1 MSIPE
6 NRREDGVSSLT
17 RLNRRI
23 FNVIDKHLSLSLQG
37 RWLMTLVLLC
47 VALIF
52 LASCRSTGSTRHV
65 AADQAA
71 EIRYA
76 KYNIHAQESRRDI
89 KASYAGHVD
98 PGAGH
103 IIIPAG
109 SRLEFPGARQ
119 RSRNGFWLTV
129 ADTGQRVFFE
139 FHTGR
144 MGMSEPEYINLIT
157 SSTPV
162 SLAHFSA
169 VDRKGIEAG
178 DVYIGMTKE
187 GVLTALGYPPR
198 HRTSSLDANT
208 WIYWRN
214 RFMTMSVEFDANGKV
229 RSGTHVL
236 PASSV
241 PAGLPA
247 AQPSPAPTPAK
258 VAPTSKPTVAPQPVS
273 TPPATQKEEPTP
285 ELLIA
290 PTR

>member
-1 MSIPE
+1 M
-6 NRREDGVSSLT
+6 
-17 RLNRRI
+17 
-23 FNVIDKHLSLSLQG
+23 IDKHFPLSAQPRG
-37 RWLMTLVLLC
+37 RRLMTLALLC

-52 LASCRSTGSTRHV
+52 LASCRSTGSTRQV
-65 AADQAA
+65 AAAQAP

-109 SRLEFPGARQ
+109 SRLEFPGTRQ
-119 RSRNGFWLTV
+119 RYRNGFWFTV

-139 FHTGR
+139 LHTGR

-157 SSTPV
+157 SNSPV
-162 SLAHFSA
+162 SLAHFSG

-198 HRTSSLDANT
+198 HRTPSLEANT

-214 RFMTMSVEFDANGKV
+214 RFMTMSVEFDAGGKV

-236 PASSV
+236 PAPSL
-241 PAGLPA
+241 PASLPA
-247 AQPSPAPTPAK
+247 AQPAVQQQPAPAPAKAAPTP
-258 VAPTSKPTVAPQPVS
+258 KPTVAPQPAS
-273 TPPATQKEEPTP
+273 TPAAAQKEEPAP

-290 PTR
+290 PAR

>member
-1 MSIPE
+1 
-6 NRREDGVSSLT
+6 
-17 RLNRRI
+17 
-23 FNVIDKHLSLSLQG
+23 
-37 RWLMTLVLLC
+37 MTLVLLG
-47 VALIF
+47 VALVF
-52 LASCRSTGSTRHV
+52 LSSCRSTGSTRQV
-65 AADQAA
+65 AAAQAS

-89 KASYAGHVD
+89 KASYVGHVD

-119 RSRNGFWLTV
+119 RYRNGFWFTV

-144 MGMSEPEYINLIT
+144 MGMSEPEYIDLIT
-157 SSTPV
+157 SSSPV
-162 SLAHFSA
+162 SLAQFSG
-169 VDRKGIEAG
+169 VDRKGIDAG

-187 GVLTALGYPPR
+187 GVLTALGYPPS
-198 HRTSSLDANT
+198 HRTPSLDSNT

-236 PASSV
+236 PAPSL
-241 PAGLPA
+241 PASLPA
-247 AQPSPAPTPAK
+247 AQPTVQQPTPAPAK
-258 VAPTSKPTVAPQPVS
+258 AAPAPKPTVSPKPVA
-273 TPPATQKEEPTP
+273 TPPAAQVEDAMP

-290 PTR
+290 PAR